1 MYHGTLKPL
10 YLSSVFLFTKI
21 FKDLPLLDRVG
32 QNILVIIPLLLVIT
46 YLRQLIC
53 LHLISQ
59 FQLIA
64 SSYLAT
70 SAVFKFFWL
79 KIIRTTGFL
88 LEHIYIYNYA
98 MAMAVNALV
107 MGLIVFRILRVF
119 LEVKGTS
126 CSVER
131 TSDSIGGTAL
141 RHIIFVIIESGM
153 ALFASQLVHAILVVQ
168 LSELGGH
175 SVSWRSGTNL
185 WYQWNVLCSYNIC
198 SFLLLLFYW

>member
-70 SAVFKFFWL
+70 SAVFKFF
-79 KIIRTTGFL
+79 
-88 LEHIYIYNYA
+88 
-98 MAMAVNALV
+98 
-107 MGLIVFRILRVF
+107 
-119 LEVKGTS
+119 
-126 CSVER
+126 
-131 TSDSIGGTAL
+131 
-141 RHIIFVIIESGM
+141 
-153 ALFASQLVHAILVVQ
+153 
-168 LSELGGH
+168 
-175 SVSWRSGTNL
+175 
-185 WYQWNVLCSYNIC
+185 
-198 SFLLLLFYW
+198 